1 MSRCEGFSQ
10 PSSFIART
18 SRPIVLVPVNIVKST
33 KKTSE
38 RDPSFST
45 YLFDGFV
52 TVTPNLK
59 VKALK
64 HATGARNGNQ
74 QTGECGVWID
84 LHCVTRTS
92 VCQANRNPAET
103 VMQ

>member
-1 MSRCEGFSQ
+1 
-10 PSSFIART
+10 
-18 SRPIVLVPVNIVKST
+18 
-33 KKTSE
+33 
-38 RDPSFST
+38 
-45 YLFDGFV
+45 
-52 TVTPNLK
+52 LK